1 MAWIVLFV
9 AGLFEVGMVMGL
21 NFSEGFTKL
30 WPSLLMLV
38 SGVISFY
45 LLSVAMQSVPVGT
58 AYAVWTAI
66 GASGAV
72 LLGLLFLG
80 EPANLLRMAGI
91 VVVLGGVLMLKFAEG
106 GGVPCPYSP
115 DLVEEEFSEVC
126 IAPVRWLEPTGEP
139 NTPPSLW
146 RS

>member
-21 NFSEGFTKL
+21 NFSEGFTKI
-30 WPSLLMLV
+30 WPSLLTLV
-38 SGVISFY
+38 SGGISFY

-72 LLGLLFLG
+72 LLGILFLG

-91 VVVLGGVLMLKFAEG
+91 VVVLGGVLMLKLAEG
-106 GGVPCPYSP
+106 
-115 DLVEEEFSEVC
+115 
-126 IAPVRWLEPTGEP
+126 
-139 NTPPSLW
+139 
-146 RS
+146 